1 MLLRSC
7 EPCRRRSTRSLQPN
21 GSNRGGSVGARTAK
35 AVLRIEPDK
44 QPQRSASEQPEPG
57 KRAGHAAPG
66 WACLLA
72 HSPDGARALLPA
84 NVTRFNAHRVAY
96 DVRMVWFFERGNE
109 LLRIETSY
117 DRVAGVFL
125 LRAQRPDGTEEV
137 EKFSDEIAC
146 QQRLEALD
154 NQLRSERWGLKQVQP
169 LDTAH

>member
-1 MLLRSC
+1 MIAAWSFADA
-7 EPCRRRSTRSLQPN
+7 EDDPVSPC
-21 GSNRGGSVGARTAK
+21 
-35 AVLRIEPDK
+35 
-44 QPQRSASEQPEPG
+44 PG
-57 KRAGHAAPG
+57 C
-66 WACLLA
+66 ACLFA
-72 HSPDGARALLPA
+72 HSPNGARALLPA

-96 DVRMVWFFERGNE
+96 DVHVVWFFERGNE

>member
-1 MLLRSC
+1 M
-7 EPCRRRSTRSLQPN
+7 RRRAALAFSLTPLT
-21 GSNRGGSVGARTAK
+21 GPGLAPREPHSV
-35 AVLRIEPDK
+35 
-44 QPQRSASEQPEPG
+44 QR
-57 KRAGHAAPG
+57 AP
-66 WACLLA
+66 
-72 HSPDGARALLPA
+72 
-84 NVTRFNAHRVAY
+84 HRVAY
-96 DVRMVWFFERGNE
+96 DVHVVWFFERGNE
-109 LLRIETSY
+109 LLRVETSY